1 MTRIADLKHSG
12 HWPSLLA
19 AFLHFDTS
27 FMAWVILGA
36 LAPFIAVDVTV
47 TGPSLTITP
56 LAGVTAGRYVLATG
70 PAATT
75 AHAAPGVYRLTIWRA
90 GTAPSAHTRRVEAYT
105 LDNAQPA
112 TLAALNRRSRLIRV
126 APAGP
131 QAPAPHQQ
139 TVPLR
144 SSAQLRAHG
153 REEQVVATGLSA
165 SAKGLLIA
173 LPLLGTALFRI
184 LLGLLSDRYGSKRIG
199 TLSLAL
205 TLVPLLVGWQWA
217 TSYGLLLCVGAFLGL
232 AGGSF
237 AVALPLAARWYPP
250 HLQGLA
256 LGIVGAGNSGTVIAT
271 LAAPLLA
278 GALGWHAVLGLLMM
292 PVSAV
297 LLAFVLLARDA
308 PGAPTA
314 RPLSSYRLLLG
325 QRDTY
330 VFCLLY
336 FVTFGGFLGLS
347 SFLNTFFVDQYHL
360 ARAAVGVTTL
370 PFVLL
375 GSLLRPVGGG
385 LADRLGGTRVLG
397 LVYSAVAAALVGVG
411 VALASGALAGVL
423 LLVAMGC
430 LGMGNGAV
438 FQVVPQR
445 FRGEIGAI
453 TGLVGTVGG
462 VGGFYLNVILGNL
475 KDGTGTYAT
484 GFWVFA
490 VTALA
495 ALAVLRLVARSWD
508 WLAAGGRV
516 RRVYDGHDAVA
527 APRLDVGEAV

>member
-1 MTRIADLKHSG
+1 MTRIVDLKHSG

-27 FMAWVILGA
+27 FMVWVILGA
-36 LAPFIAVDVTV
+36 IAPFIALDVTV

-56 LAGVTAGRYVLATG
+56 LAGVAAGRYVLATG
-70 PAATT
+70 PAATA
-75 AHAAPGVYRLTIWRA
+75 AHAAPGAYRLTIWRA
-90 GTAPSAHTRRVEAYT
+90 GTAASAHTRPVEAYT

-112 TLAALNRRSRLIRV
+112 TLVALNRQSRLIRV
-126 APAGP
+126 TPAGAH
-131 QAPAPHQQ
+131 APAPHQQ
-139 TVPLR
+139 TVSLQ

-153 REEQVVATGLSA
+153 RAEQVVARGLSA

-217 TSYGLLLCVGAFLGL
+217 TSYTLLLCMGAFLGL

-237 AVALPLAARWYPP
+237 AVTLPLAARWYPP

-278 GALGWHAVLGLLMM
+278 GALGWHAVLGLLMV

-308 PGAPTA
+308 PGAPKA

-360 ARAAVGVTTL
+360 ARAVVGVATL
-370 PFVLL
+370 PFVLI

-411 VALASGALAGVL
+411 VALASGAIAGVL

-453 TGLVGTVGG
+453 TGLVGAVGG

-495 ALAVLRLVARSWD
+495 ALVVLRLAARSWY

-516 RRVYDGHDAVA
+516 RHVYDGHDAVA
-527 APRLDVGEAV
+527 AHMVDVGEAV

>member
-1 MTRIADLKHSG
+1 MMEARAVTLIADLKHSG

-27 FMAWVILGA
+27 FMVWVILGA

-90 GTAPSAHTRRVEAYT
+90 GTAPSAHTRPVEAYT

-112 TLAALNRRSRLIRV
+112 TLAALNRQSRLIRV
-126 APAGP
+126 APVGP
-131 QAPAPHQQ
+131 HAPAPHQQ
-139 TVPLR
+139 TVPLQ

-184 LLGLLSDRYGSKRIG
+184 LLGLLSDRYSSKRIG

-205 TLVPLLVGWQWA
+205 TLV
-217 TSYGLLLCVGAFLGL
+217 
-232 AGGSF
+232 
-237 AVALPLAARWYPP
+237 
-250 HLQGLA
+250 
-256 LGIVGAGNSGTVIAT
+256 
-271 LAAPLLA
+271 
-278 GALGWHAVLGLLMM
+278 
-292 PVSAV
+292 
-297 LLAFVLLARDA
+297 
-308 PGAPTA
+308 
-314 RPLSSYRLLLG
+314 
-325 QRDTY
+325 
-330 VFCLLY
+330 
-336 FVTFGGFLGLS
+336 
-347 SFLNTFFVDQYHL
+347 
-360 ARAAVGVTTL
+360 
-370 PFVLL
+370 
-375 GSLLRPVGGG
+375 LRPVGGG

-397 LVYSAVAAALVGVG
+397 LVYSTVAAALVGVG

-438 FQVVPQR
+438 FQVVSQR

-453 TGLVGTVGG
+453 TGLVGAAGG

-508 WLAAGGRV
+508 WLAAGGPG
-516 RRVYDGHDAVA
+516 RRVYDRHEAVA
-527 APRLDVGEAV
+527 PP

>member
-27 FMAWVILGA
+27 FMVWVILGA

-47 TGPSLTITP
+47 TGPSLAITP

-90 GTAPSAHTRRVEAYT
+90 GTAPSAHTRPVEAYT

-112 TLAALNRRSRLIRV
+112 TLAALNRQSRLIRV
-126 APAGP
+126 APVGP
-131 QAPAPHQQ
+131 HAPAPHQQ
-139 TVPLR
+139 TVPLQ

-308 PGAPTA
+308 PGAPKA

-347 SFLNTFFVDQYHL
+347 SFLNPFFVDQYHL
-360 ARAAVGVTTL
+360 ARAAVGVATL
-370 PFVLL
+370 PFVLI

-397 LVYSAVAAALVGVG
+397 LVYSAVTAALVGVG
-411 VALASGALAGVL
+411 VALASGAIAGVL

-438 FQVVPQR
+438 FQMVPQR

-453 TGLVGTVGG
+453 TGLVGAVGG
-462 VGGFYLNVILGNL
+462 GGGFYLSVILGHL

-527 APRLDVGEAV
+527 AHRLDVGEAV